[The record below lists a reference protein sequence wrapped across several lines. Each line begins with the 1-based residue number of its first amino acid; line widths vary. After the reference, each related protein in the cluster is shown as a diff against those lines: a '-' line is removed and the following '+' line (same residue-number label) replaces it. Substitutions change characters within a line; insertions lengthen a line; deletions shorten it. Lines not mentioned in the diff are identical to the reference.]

1 MKKLIVLLLALL
13 VATSAFAQLTI
24 NGYSR
29 GTAYYQPTAVNGTIP
44 GASMLY
50 RLRMN
55 YSYNDPN
62 GTFGA
67 WGRLQSDSFASPALL
82 YGYAWANFFNK
93 TVKLNAGL
101 LANYDYMVGSGL
113 SDYKLGNICTDAYI
127 GDATKGVL
135 AQFMPTPA
143 LNVGVTYLP
152 DGANLSGADFTA
164 SAKYSI
170 DKVGNVL
177 VNVRPGDGTA
187 SVAYNA
193 LTGHIGTDFFASGAF
208 EFTGV
213 AGLDATVAF
222 EYGGTGFW
230 HGYVANQMTLV
241 ANVTYAQGPFK
252 VQVAPVYNLTGSSLY
267 VEGGAQYKVTKDLT
281 LRVIGAYDQTGSA
294 CLGSATKPSTYYA
307 GFEVAQAVGN
317 GYVMTGVWYDDYNKI
332 NVPVGLKVVF

>member
-29 GTAYYQPTAVNGTIP
+29 GTAYYMPNAASP
-44 GASMLY
+44 GSMLY

-55 YSYNDPN
+55 YSYNAPD

-67 WGRLQSDSFASPALL
+67 WGRLQSDSYATPALL
-82 YGYAWANFFNK
+82 YGYAWASFFNK
-93 TVKLNAGL
+93 TVKVNAGY
-101 LANYDYMVGSGL
+101 LANYDYMVGSGV

-152 DGANLSGADFTA
+152 AATLSAGDFTA
-164 SAKYSI
+164 EGKYSI

-177 VNVRPGDGTA
+177 LQFRPSDTT
-187 SVAYNA
+187 NT
-193 LTGHIGTDFFASGAF
+193 LFASGAF
-208 EFTGV
+208 EFTAV
-213 AGLDATVAF
+213 PGLDATACL

-230 HGYVANQMTLV
+230 HGYVANQLTVV
-241 ANVTYAQGPFK
+241 ANVTYAQGPAK
-252 VQVAPVYNLTGSSLY
+252 VQVAPVYNVTGSSVY
-267 VEGGAQYKVTKDLT
+267 VEGAAQYKVTKDIT
-281 LRVIGAYDQTGSA
+281 LRVIGAYDQTGKA
-294 CLGSATKPSTYYA
+294 CLGSALVPDTYLV
-307 GFEVAQAVGN
+307 GFEAVQAVGN
-317 GYVMTGVWYDDYNKI
+317 GYLMTGLWYDAVAGL
-332 NVPVGLKVVF
+332 NVPIGLKVVF